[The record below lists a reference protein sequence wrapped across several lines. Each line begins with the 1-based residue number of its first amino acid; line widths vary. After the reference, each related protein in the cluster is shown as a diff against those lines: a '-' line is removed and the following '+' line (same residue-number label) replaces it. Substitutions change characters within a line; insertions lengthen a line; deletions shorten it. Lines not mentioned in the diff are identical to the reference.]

1 MPQNTTMTNF
11 NKNINIDPSAQIHEY
26 DPNTPLES
34 SSFDTTLSWSPVL
47 ERQVGQ
53 VLWFQPKKGYGMVR
67 DIHTKKDIFVHQSGI
82 KTEMNV
88 FRQLYPGE
96 YVEYD
101 EDTMIEQ
108 VSMSENKVK
117 TIAVNVTGIKG
128 NMVMCEY
135 QLYANLNNQNMGS
148 DVPRDYTPQH
158 QNQHHYNVH
167 PQGDAH
173 THTYATYIPPAVQQY
188 QVMVPRQY
196 KHMIPHEYVKKY
208 SARNTNTQPST
219 TGAYG
224 HSWYNIPQTPVQTQP
239 QPQPQPHHLQYQN
252 GNGNGHVH
260 GHGHEQERVR
270 PKYKKRQPY
279 RPISN

>member
-1 MPQNTTMTNF
+1 
-11 NKNINIDPSAQIHEY
+11 
-26 DPNTPLES
+26 
-34 SSFDTTLSWSPVL
+34 
-47 ERQVGQ
+47 
-53 VLWFQPKKGYGMVR
+53 MVR
-67 DIHTKKDIFVHQSGI
+67 DVHTKKDIFVHQSGI

-117 TIAVNVTGIKG
+117 IIAVNVTGIKG

-158 QNQHHYNVH
+158 QNQHQSHYNVH
-167 PQGDAH
+167 PQDDAH
-173 THTYATYIPPAVQQY
+173 VHTYATYIPPQAQHVPSGPVVQQY
-188 QVMVPRQY
+188 PIMVPRQY
-196 KHMIPHEYVKKY
+196 KHMIPHESVKKY
-208 SARNTNTQPST
+208 SARNTHTQPST
-219 TGAYG
+219 TGAYS
-224 HSWYNIPQTPVQTQP
+224 HSWYNPPQTAPLQP
-239 QPQPQPHHLQYQN
+239 QPQPQPHQFQN
-252 GNGNGHVH
+252 GNGNGHGH
-260 GHGHEQERVR
+260 GHGHEPERVR
-270 PKYKKRQPY
+270 PKYKKRQSY